1 VVAVIAVAI
10 LGVIVL
16 ILTVVLLRQNSRI
29 EEVLRSTSEQFRND
43 QAKAAL
49 EQESRRQAF
58 ESALKTLDDRLRSYQ
73 DLLRQWET
81 DRAQKFGQIEQEIA
95 GASQATLKLQETT
108 GKLTNILGNVK
119 LRGQWGERLAE
130 DIIRYSGLI
139 ENVNYLKQAQQS
151 ASTTRPDFAFLL
163 PDGKRVNMDVK
174 FPLDNYLRMA
184 NAASD
189 VEREAAKKDFFKNV
203 RSRIGEIRS
212 REYINPAENTLDFV
226 LLFIPNEQVFGFI
239 QDSEPG
245 IMDEAL
251 KDKVVL
257 CSPFTLY
264 ATLAVIR
271 QAHEHFRFEKDLKK
285 IIQLID
291 QFARYYETFKTRFE
305 DLGKLIDELDR
316 TYADVRDKS
325 YRNLDAKIRHI
336 EDFKKGNMPEL
347 PSDGNDPSDG
357 GA

>member
-1 VVAVIAVAI
+1 MLAIVAVSV
-10 LGVIVL
+10 LGALVVG
-16 ILTVVLLRQNSRI
+16 LTVVLLRQNARI
-29 EEVLRSTSEQFRND
+29 EEVLRATSEQLKAE
-43 QAKAAL
+43 QARAAL
-49 EQESRRQAF
+49 EQESRRQSF
-58 ESALKTLDDRLRSYQ
+58 DNALKGLEERLRSYQ
-73 DLLRQWET
+73 DLLRQWES
-81 DRAQKFGQIEQEIA
+81 DRAQKFGRLEQELA

-108 GKLTNILGNVK
+108 GSLANILGNVK

-130 DIIRYSGLI
+130 DIIRHSGLL
-139 ENVNYLKQAQQS
+139 ETVHYVKQAQQS
-151 ASTTRPDFAFLL
+151 ASATRPDFSFLL

-184 NAASD
+184 NATGDA
-189 VEREAAKKDFFKNV
+189 ERETARKEFLKNV
-203 RSRIGEIRS
+203 RARISEIRS

-239 QDSEPG
+239 QEAEPG
-245 IMDEAL
+245 LMDMAL

-291 QFARYYETFKTRFE
+291 QFARYYETFKARFE
-305 DLGKLIDELDR
+305 DIGKLVGDLDR

-325 YRNLDAKIRHI
+325 FRNLDVKIRHI
-336 EDFKKGNMPEL
+336 DDFKKGHMPEL
-347 PSDGNDPSDG
+347 AAAEGEQSDG
-357 GA
+357 GV